1 MTESL
6 KSLLPR
12 EPMAPISTTDIPAGG
27 EWGYQLKWDGVRIL
41 AMIENGH
48 ISLVS
53 RKLLDKTLLYPE
65 VIRSLSAIAE
75 NGRRLMLDGEV
86 VYFDPELG
94 RPVFQ
99 KVLQRERS
107 RSVSTNAPQLT
118 YVLFDLLVENGED
131 LRSLPYVERHQR
143 LKEAVPAQPGL
154 LIADLFGDGEA
165 LWSWAEE
172 RSWEGIVIKRLN
184 SPYREGK
191 KHQDWYKKKI
201 SIILETEAVAVII
214 REGRV
219 ASLVLAGEDG
229 GYVGRASLGL
239 NDRTRRQLI
248 DYAQAYAGIARW
260 PVPPAD
266 LRKESLMWLSQPL
279 KVTATFLEWSAD
291 GLMRHPKL
299 LEIKGLNRS

>member
-1 MTESL
+1 MAGSL

-12 EPMAPISTTDIPAGG
+12 EPMAPISTDAIPAGR

-53 RKLLDKTLLYPE
+53 RKLLDKTSLYPE
-65 VIRSLSAIAE
+65 VVRTLSAMAD

-107 RSVSTNAPQLT
+107 RSVSANAPQLT
-118 YVLFDLLVENGED
+118 YVLFDLLIEDDAD

-143 LKEAVPAQPGL
+143 LKETVSDQPGL

-201 SIILETEAVAVII
+201 AIILETEAVAIII

-229 GYVGRASLGL
+229 GYIGRASLGL
-239 NDRTRRQLI
+239 NERTRRQLM
-248 DYAQAYAGIARW
+248 DYAKAYPGHAHW

-266 LRKESLMWLSQPL
+266 LRKEALLWLSQPL
-279 KVTATFLEWSAD
+279 TVKATFLEWSAD

-299 LEIKGLNRS
+299 LEIKGLNPT